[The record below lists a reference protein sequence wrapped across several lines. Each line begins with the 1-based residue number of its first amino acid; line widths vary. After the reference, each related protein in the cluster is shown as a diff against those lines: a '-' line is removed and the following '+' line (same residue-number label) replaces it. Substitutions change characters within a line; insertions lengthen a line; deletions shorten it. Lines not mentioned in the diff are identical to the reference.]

1 MLSAPSAMQGG
12 IAGANSNRTMSAA
25 AISDA
30 AATTSLIRNMTRTD
44 TEGLIT
50 DKAGLMVSGA

>member
-1 MLSAPSAMQGG
+1 MQGG

-30 AATTSLIRNMTRTD
+30 AATTGLIRNMTRTD